1 MRRLRSLD
9 SLKSLGLEFWLPLP
23 ILAIAFWSGGG
34 AIADRIL
41 QRSYYVTTP
50 IQANAQVREQPTKVI
65 LSIGVEIKYH
75 QGFSKVR
82 VKTANSALKKL
93 EFEFPFTEVSQ
104 IETALSRELGLS
116 LEQIQ
121 QTVHY
126 QVNFR

>member
-1 MRRLRSLD
+1 MRGLRSLD

-23 ILAIAFWSGGG
+23 ILAIAFWIGGG
-34 AIADRIL
+34 LITDRIL
-41 QRSYYVTTP
+41 NRSYYVTTP
-50 IQANAQVREQPTKVI
+50 IQANASVQEQPAKVI

>member
-1 MRRLRSLD
+1 MRRLRSLYP
-9 SLKSLGLEFWLPLP
+9 LKSLGLEFWLPLP

-34 AIADRIL
+34 AIADKIL

-50 IQANAQVREQPTKVI
+50 IQANAQVQEQPTKVI

-75 QGFSKVR
+75 RGFSKVK

-104 IETALSRELGLS
+104 IEIALSRELGLS

-121 QTVHY
+121 KTVHY
-126 QVNFR
+126 QVDFR

>member
-1 MRRLRSLD
+1 MRGLRSLYP
-9 SLKSLGLEFWLPLP
+9 LQSLGLEFWLPLP
-23 ILAIAFWSGGG
+23 ILAIGFWVGGG

-41 QRSYYVTTP
+41 NRSYYVTTP
-50 IQANAQVREQPTKVI
+50 IQTNAQVQEQPTKVI

-93 EFEFPFTEVSQ
+93 EFEFPFTEVNQ
-104 IETALSRELGLS
+104 IEVALSRELGLS
-116 LEQIQ
+116 LEQVQ
-121 QTVHY
+121 QIVHY

>member
-1 MRRLRSLD
+1 MRGLRSLRP
-9 SLKSLGLEFWLPLP
+9 LKSLGLEFWLPLP
-23 ILAIAFWSGGG
+23 ILAIAFWIGGG
-34 AIADRIL
+34 LITDRIL
-41 QRSYYVTTP
+41 NRSYYVTTP
-50 IQANAQVREQPTKVI
+50 IQANALVQEQPTQVV

-75 QGFSKVR
+75 QGFSKVK

-104 IETALSRELGLS
+104 IEVALSRELGLS

-121 QTVHY
+121 QTVYY

>member
-1 MRRLRSLD
+1 
-9 SLKSLGLEFWLPLP
+9 LGLEFWLPLP
-23 ILAIAFWSGGG
+23 ILAIAFWIGGG
-34 AIADRIL
+34 LITDRIL
-41 QRSYYVTTP
+41 NRSYYVTTP
-50 IQANAQVREQPTKVI
+50 IQANAPVQEQSTKVI

-104 IETALSRELGLS
+104 IEVALSRELGLS

>member
-1 MRRLRSLD
+1 MRGLRSLHP
-9 SLKSLGLEFWLPLP
+9 LKSLGLEFWLPLP
-23 ILAIAFWSGGG
+23 ILAIAFWIGGG
-34 AIADRIL
+34 LITDRIL
-41 QRSYYVTTP
+41 NRSYYVTTP
-50 IQANAQVREQPTKVI
+50 IQANPQVQEKSTKVI

-104 IETALSRELGLS
+104 IEVALSRELGLS

>member
-1 MRRLRSLD
+1 MRRWRSLHP
-9 SLKSLGLEFWLPLP
+9 LKSLGLEFWLPLP
-23 ILAIAFWSGGG
+23 ILAIAFWIGGG
-34 AIADRIL
+34 LITDRIL
-41 QRSYYVTTP
+41 NRSYYVTTP
-50 IQANAQVREQPTKVI
+50 IQANTSVQEQPTKVI

-104 IETALSRELGLS
+104 IEVALSRELGLS

>member
-1 MRRLRSLD
+1 
-9 SLKSLGLEFWLPLP
+9 LEFWLPLP
-23 ILAIAFWSGGG
+23 ILAIGFWFGGG

-41 QRSYYVTTP
+41 NRSYYVTTP
-50 IQANAQVREQPTKVI
+50 IQTNAQVQEQPTKVI

-93 EFEFPFTEVSQ
+93 EFEFPFTEVNQ
-104 IETALSRELGLS
+104 IEVALSRELGLS
-116 LEQIQ
+116 LEQVQ